1 MTRTRM
7 LVAAAVGLVSLTAAA
22 LPAAADHYRGHRPY
36 YRYYNDRPA
45 YYYPPP
51 PPPAYVY
58 RPYVPPR
65 AYYPPPPPPRNGFG
79 FWFSG

>member
-36 YRYYNDRPA
+36 YRYYDRPT